1 MTVTTAKK
9 HPLGIANARHNPG
22 WGPRLRIDQGEKPNS
37 SSWLSA
43 EHGEVLFISQN
54 ASLTWMRNRKSA

>member
-37 SSWLSA
+37 SSGLSA
-43 EHGEVLFISQN
+43 EGGEVAFIRHN
-54 ASLTWMRNRKSA
+54 APWAWMRNLKSA